1 MHGGVNADTM
11 RRLCC
16 ERVVLKLDSAVE
28 AIKLTD
34 ADRLKIDA
42 RARRELVFTVMA
54 QSVVGLVVALIFWLF
69 GGVSAAL
76 SSLAGSAAYLVPN
89 GVFALRLWVA
99 TYRPG
104 GASPEVFLI
113 GEILKVG
120 AAVGLLW
127 LIAHLGGE
135 QVNWLAVLVSL
146 IATLKGYIVLMMF
159 KGSRAK

>member
-1 MHGGVNADTM
+1 M
-11 RRLCC
+11 
-16 ERVVLKLDSAVE
+16 LKLNAAVQ

-34 ADRLKIDA
+34 ADRLKIDV
-42 RARRELVFTVMA
+42 RARRELVFTVML
-54 QSVVGLVVALIFWLF
+54 QSLVGLVVALIFLVF

-76 SSLAGSAAYLVPN
+76 SSLAGSAAYLLPN
-89 GVFALRLWVA
+89 SVFALRLWVA

-120 AAVGLLW
+120 AAAGLLW
-127 LIAHLGGE
+127 LIAHVGGE
-135 QVNWLAVLVSL
+135 QVNWVAVLVSL

-159 KGSRAK
+159 KGSWAK